1 MRHLDEEKP
10 EGVVNE
16 ALEQVAFADRLVMN
30 KTDLVTEAELKSV
43 EARVK
48 TINNLATVQRK
59 KRGWTWLRARHRR
72 V

>member
-10 EGVVNE
+10 

-30 KTDLVTEAELKSV
+30 KTDLVTDLKSV

-48 TINNLATVQRK
+48 SSTRVDLDFVLATSAGRD
-59 KRGWTWLRARHRR
+59 
-72 V
+72 